1 MNNLNDLPIYLTF
14 DDLCLLPGNNHGIPE
29 DISLKTQVTQ
39 NFQLNLPLLSA
50 GMPSITE
57 TDLAIAMGEFGG
69 LGVIHRY
76 LDLDVQC
83 SMVNQVSSYIPNP
96 QIYPQASTQANGH
109 LITAASVAPMNI
121 EAAQQ
126 LVQAGANILFLDT
139 PNPGNEEIINSVA
152 TLRQLVAADLVIG
165 SIVET
170 QIAHRYLEL
179 GINGIKVGLGSGA
192 LCTMRQT
199 TGVGAPQVTA
209 LHNCAQ
215 LAHQYGVPVISD
227 GGIKTSGD
235 IVKALAVGASS
246 VMLGSLLAGCDETP
260 GQIIE
265 QDGCR
270 LKKVEGLRLSIL
282 EIETPT
288 GFPKIDAYLQKHSP
302 PRVEGGET
310 LVSLKGPCHL
320 TLMQLVQGIRNGI
333 YLVGATDI
341 IELWSKARLI
351 RTSFSGTIETSLR

>member
-1 MNNLNDLPIYLTF
+1 MNNLNDLPVYLSF
-14 DDLCLLPGNNHGIPE
+14 DDLCLLPGHNQGTPE
-29 DISLKTQVTQ
+29 DVSLKTQVSQ

-57 TDLAIAMGEFGG
+57 ADMAIAMGEFGG

-76 LDLDVQC
+76 MELDVQC
-83 SMVNQVSSYIPNP
+83 FIIAQVSSYVPNL

-109 LITAASVAPMNI
+109 LITAASVDPMNI

-126 LVQAGANILFLDT
+126 LVKAGANILFLDT
-139 PNPGNEEIINSVA
+139 PNPANEEIINSVA
-152 TLRQLVAADLVIG
+152 TLRQLVTADLVIG

-170 QIAHRYLEL
+170 QTAQRYLEL

-209 LHNCAQ
+209 VHNCSQ
-215 LAHQYGVPVISD
+215 LADKYQVPVISD

-235 IVKALAVGASS
+235 IVKALAVGSSS
-246 VMLGSLLAGCDETP
+246 VMIGSLLAGCDETP
-260 GQIIE
+260 GQIVE
-265 QDGCR
+265 KDGCR

-288 GFPKIDAYLQKHSP
+288 GFPKIDTYLQNHST
-302 PRVEGGET
+302 PRIEGGDT
-310 LVSLKGPCHL
+310 LVPLKGPCHL
-320 TLMQLVQGIRNGI
+320 TLMQGVGELKYDLGIKRSLIRRRLCYIRNW
-333 YLVGATDI
+333 DI
-341 IELWSKARLI
+341 RKSKI
-351 RTSFSGTIETSLR
+351 MNQ

>member
-14 DDLCLLPGNNHGIPE
+14 DDLCLLPGHNNGTPE
-29 DISLKTQVTQ
+29 DISLETQVTQ

-57 TDLAIAMGEFGG
+57 TDMAIAMGEFGG

-76 LDLDVQC
+76 MALDVQC

-96 QIYPQASTQANGH
+96 QTYPQASTQANGH
-109 LITAASVAPMNI
+109 LIAAVSVDPMNI

-126 LVQAGANILFLDT
+126 LVSAGANILFLDT
-139 PNPGNEEIINSVA
+139 SNPGNEEIINSVA

-165 SIVET
+165 SIVEAQT
-170 QIAHRYLEL
+170 AHRYLEL

-209 LHNCAQ
+209 LHNCAR
-215 LAHQYGVPVISD
+215 LAYQYGVPVISD
-227 GGIKTSGD
+227 GGTKSSGD
-235 IVKALAVGASS
+235 IVKGLAVGASS

-265 QDGCR
+265 QDGRR
-270 LKKVEGLRLSIL
+270 LKKVEGLRLSVL
-282 EIETPT
+282 EIEAPT
-288 GFPKIDAYLQKHSP
+288 GFPKIDAYLQMHSA
-302 PRVEGGET
+302 PRVEGGDT

-341 IELWSKARLI
+341 SELWSKARFI
-351 RTSFSGTIETSLR
+351 RTSFSGNIEASLR